1 MITFEEASK
10 KIAEKYRN
18 SIITDNVIYSKMEKA
33 DVLKIIS
40 NHLFNHVVKMPY
52 TNLNSGTNSGNSNGT
67 NNMKTGKNGNCYTQ
81 VKGIPQGKD
90 IVLIILFLLSLI
102 L

>member
-18 SIITDNVIYSKMEKA
+18 SIITDNVIYSKMEKD

-40 NHLFNHVVKMPY
+40 NHLFNHVVKMPF
-52 TNLNSGTNSGNSNGT
+52 TNLNSGTNSGTSNA

-81 VKGIPQGKD
+81 VKGIPQG
-90 IVLIILFLLSLI
+90 INIIFILIMFLLI